1 MSSCLLGKNGG
12 SMDGMTSVQQLHAQI
27 LQHLQTLKRELDR
40 LTVRES
46 ALERCRQAIVVQKHS
61 DGTDEEN
68 EAFDEIIA
76 SVDDI
81 EYDLAT
87 FKDQLRER
95 MTHVERGLRLVSVHS
110 DDKNAGMLHQYILE
124 GAALCT
130 RDAAAARAGYDEL
143 IANVKEMTQLR
154 DS

>member
-1 MSSCLLGKNGG
+1 MG
-12 SMDGMTSVQQLHAQI
+12 GMTTVQQLHAQI
-27 LQHLQTLKRELDR
+27 LQHLHTLKRELDR

-46 ALERCRQAIVVQKHS
+46 ALERCRQTILSQKTS

-68 EAFDEIIA
+68 EVFDELIS

-95 MTHVERGLRLVSVHS
+95 MVHVERGLRLVSVHS
-110 DDKNAGMLHQYILE
+110 DENNAGMLHQYILE
-124 GAALCT
+124 GATLCT

-143 IANVKEMTQLR
+143 ITNVKEMTQLR